1 MEEFQRIILVH
12 YHEIGLKGRNRGVFE
27 KRLQKNLEALLGAYP
42 VVTIH
47 RISGRLLVFLR
58 EGTTLEVVNQC
69 TDAILGVPGVAR
81 ASCGFKCDLDI
92 EVMGRA
98 ACIAL
103 AEAEPFSSFKVS
115 ARRNHTVFPID
126 SMQMNRDIG
135 EVLCERFPEKRVQMK
150 GQDVTV
156 GVEAV
161 EGTAYVY
168 ARSVR
173 GIGGL
178 PVGSSGKVVCL
189 LSSGIDS
196 PVATWRMARRGAVP
210 IGVHFSGRPQTSDAS
225 EYLVDDIA
233 HVLERTGCIGRVY
246 VVPFGDYQREIS
258 LSCPPSLRVILYR
271 RLMFRVAEELA
282 RREGAGALVTGESLG
297 QVASQTLDNIR
308 ATNDAVELPV
318 LRPLIGS
325 DKLEIIE
332 AAQELGTFEI
342 SSMDAPDC
350 CTLFMPRNPETHAKL
365 EAVREAEAAFPVDE
379 WVRALA
385 DAAEPHDYA
394 CPAYKPPKKR
404 ESSRSRKLFSCK
416 SFVGGDLG
424 RPFLSCATFSLA
436 RADLGLPLR
445 MAPRSAEGT
454 EVGCDGGRRGERI
467 GTFPRHFYGRARVS
481 SSQLGRRR
489 SHGLSRQRGIARG
502 ETAPE
507 PRPPARLRRHRPCP
521 GARGRARRFRLR
533 DVARQRHR
541 GDGGERRDGGAV
553 GGRCWRGGGESRW
566 GRRRQRHL
574 AGAAGRGRGGRGAPC
589 GRRCYGEAR
598 LHPCGRLRGGAG
610 RLLFGGGQSR
620 HRRRDGGRRSH
631 RRGADRRGEPG
642 PGGAGRS
649 ADRHPVACRRSGG
662 ILGRGRSD
670 GILQLAGFRRP
681 VSFGRRR
688 PRQHQYG
695 HGGGA

>member
-58 EGTTLEVVNQC
+58 EGTTLEVANQC

-297 QVASQTLDNIR
+297 QVTTSAPRTTRWNCRCCGRSSARTSWR
-308 ATNDAVELPV
+308 SSR
-318 LRPLIGS
+318 RPRS
-325 DKLEIIE
+325 W
-332 AAQELGTFEI
+332 
-342 SSMDAPDC
+342 AP
-350 CTLFMPRNPETHAKL
+350 
-365 EAVREAEAAFPVDE
+365 
-379 WVRALA
+379 
-385 DAAEPHDYA
+385 
-394 CPAYKPPKKR
+394 
-404 ESSRSRKLFSCK
+404 SRSRPWTLRTAARCSCRAIPRPTRNWRRCARPRRLFRLTSGCAP
-416 SFVGGDLG
+416 SPM
-424 RPFLSCATFSLA
+424 RPSPTTTPA
-436 RADLGLPLR
+436 RPTSR
-445 MAPRSAEGT
+445 QRSAS
-454 EVGCDGGRRGERI
+454 
-467 GTFPRHFYGRARVS
+467 RAVPVS
-481 SSQLGRRR
+481 SS
-489 SHGLSRQRGIARG
+489 
-502 ETAPE
+502 
-507 PRPPARLRRHRPCP
+507 
-521 GARGRARRFRLR
+521 
-533 DVARQRHR
+533 
-541 GDGGERRDGGAV
+541 
-553 GGRCWRGGGESRW
+553 
-566 GRRRQRHL
+566 
-574 AGAAGRGRGGRGAPC
+574 AANP
-589 GRRCYGEAR
+589 
-598 LHPCGRLRGGAG
+598 
-610 RLLFGGGQSR
+610 S
-620 HRRRDGGRRSH
+620 
-631 RRGADRRGEPG
+631 
-642 PGGAGRS
+642 
-649 ADRHPVACRRSGG
+649 
-662 ILGRGRSD
+662 
-670 GILQLAGFRRP
+670 
-681 VSFGRRR
+681 
-688 PRQHQYG
+688 
-695 HGGGA
+695 